1 MKIHRSELFSR
12 LELFSFSLFAIMLTG
27 ATSAALAQ
35 AWPTKPVRILNP
47 FPAGGGTDTFVRP
60 YAAKMSQAI
69 GQQFIVEN
77 QGGAGGTVG
86 ARNAS
91 RMGGDG
97 YTLFSGAVHHTIAES
112 FYPNRG
118 YVLEKD
124 FMPITMLS
132 AVPNVVVI
140 HPKHPFKT
148 LAELITYGKA
158 NPGKLNFGSAGPGTS
173 HHMGGEL
180 FSILTGA
187 SLVHVPYQGAG
198 PMMLG
203 LVSGV
208 VDLAFDGMGT
218 SANQIK
224 GGKLR
229 PLALTVAQRS
239 SLLPDVPTA
248 AEAGVPGLQV
258 SSWYGMWA
266 VAGTPQPVIGR
277 LHAETAKFLQ
287 QQDIKD
293 IWASQGADAG
303 GQTPDQ
309 FATMIRTEITKWA
322 KVVKDA
328 NIKLAD

>member
-1 MKIHRSELFSR
+1 MKIHCMQSIS
-12 LELFSFSLFAIMLTG
+12 SLLLA
-27 ATSAALAQ
+27 AALLGIAPAVLGQ
-35 AWPTKPVRILNP
+35 AWPAKPVRILNP

-60 YAAKMSQAI
+60 YAVKMSQAL

-86 ARNAS
+86 ARNAA
-91 RMGGDG
+91 RAGGDG

-124 FMPITMLS
+124 FAPISMLA
-132 AVPNVVVI
+132 AVPNVVVV

-148 LAELITYGKA
+148 LAELIGYAKA

-173 HHMGGEL
+173 HHLGGEL
-180 FSILTGA
+180 FGILTGTH
-187 SLVHVPYQGAG
+187 LVHVPYQGAG

-208 VDLAFDGMGT
+208 VDMAFDAMGT

-224 GGKLR
+224 AGKLR
-229 PLALTVAQRS
+229 PLALTAAQRS
-239 SLLPDVPTA
+239 TLMPEVPTT
-248 AEAGVPGLQV
+248 AEAGVPGFLV

-266 VAGTPQPVIGR
+266 VSGTPQPVIGR
-277 LHAETAKFLQ
+277 LHAETVKFLQ

-293 IWASQGADAG
+293 IWASQSAEAG
-303 GQTPDQ
+303 GQTPEQ
-309 FATMIRTEITKWA
+309 FTAMIRGEITKWA
-322 KVVKDA
+322 KVVKDG
-328 NIKLAD
+328 NIKLAE